1 MMVKRF
7 VGGSSWSMLVL
18 AMFALQQ
25 AFGQK
30 NLNFTKLTTKNGL
43 SSNTVNVILQDSNGL
58 MWFGT
63 GDGLNKFDGTNFT
76 VYNHDIRDS
85 VSLPGN
91 EVNALLE
98 DRSGKI
104 WVGTN
109 AGGVVYYDSRRDVF
123 AAFKGDGVLADD
135 KSTPVT
141 SLYEDHLGN
150 IWMGSYSGL
159 KVFNPHT
166 GKITHIDV
174 QQLNPRRLN
183 IFLVLSLFE
192 DNKHRMWIGTNDGL
206 LMYNAEHSTFKRFI
220 HQDADPN
227 SISSNSIKSM
237 TQDSRGRLFFAT
249 TNGLAMLQ
257 PDEKGFRVFRHSD
270 KDANS
275 ITSDLIYS
283 VVTAPDGKIW
293 VGTEEGL
300 NILDCKTFAFN
311 SIQPNRRDVFGLSNK
326 SVRSICSARKGITW
340 IGTYQGGVNKYDPNL
355 ALFNLKH
362 GAPFDPQG
370 LSSPIV
376 TSFADYKGQGAFVGT
391 DGGGLHFFNRAT
403 GLFKHFEINS
413 RIHRTGTP
421 LSILAL
427 ERGSDNKLWIGTFQ
441 NGLFLFDPQTN
452 QYKQYLAGPAPYNI
466 SMNDIFCV
474 KQDSK
479 GLVWIGTNGEG
490 VNIFNPKDQTFTRY
504 SGRPRGKDELSLPIN
519 GYLRAI
525 AEDKNGDVW
534 LGSYGTGLA
543 IFHRADHSFT
553 RYDKSNSKLSDNVI
567 LSILHDRAGNTWVGT
582 NGGGLNFFNKNTRQ
596 FTPINETNGLLNDIV
611 YKILEDDAGLIWVST
626 DKGISSIDPK
636 TLKIRGFTKHNGVQD
651 SPFIVGSGMKA
662 STGELYFGGQ
672 DGFNYFLPATLPVN
686 NDMPSVMLTDLK
698 ISNRTVL
705 PGETSPIREQ
715 IGFAKDVRLA
725 YGQNFSIS
733 YVALNYTAPQQNRY
747 SYKLSG
753 FDPDWNFVGTGKTAY
768 YTNLDPGD
776 YVFQVRTNN
785 IEGKWSEQPTT
796 IHIQVLPP
804 IWRTKLAYFIYVVL
818 FLGLLWY
825 IRHRGIRKIK
835 LGLALEQEKI
845 NARQQ
850 VEQERR
856 EAERIHELDSL
867 KIKFLTNL
875 SHEFRTPI
883 SLLLAPADKLL
894 SFKNDPAIANQVKM
908 IRRNARRLLNLVNQ
922 LLDFRKMEEQ
932 ELKLNL
938 SDGDIVLFVQ
948 EAAES
953 FQDLSERKKISLII
967 ESDIPYLATTFDHD
981 KIERIIFNLLSNAFK
996 FTSEGGA
1003 IRLKMSV
1010 EQNDV
1015 PDMVTFC
1022 LAISD
1027 TGIGIEP
1034 GLKDQIFER
1043 FFQDNSTVFVL
1054 NQGSGIGLSITKEFV
1069 QLHGGEIK
1077 VESEPGTGSTFILK
1091 LPLVVNYDIFAE
1103 TGHELEQDPQHPISV
1118 AIPNDEGQ
1126 AVLKNQMATILL
1138 VEDNEEFRF
1147 YLKDSLQAYYHIVE
1161 AANGKEGWQ
1170 KALAIH
1176 PQLVVSDVSM
1186 PYMNGIELSHK
1197 IKSDK
1202 RTSHIPI
1209 ILLTAI
1215 NGEENQIMGLESGA
1229 NDYLTKPFNFEI
1241 LNTKI
1246 KNLLLYNR
1254 SLKDA
1259 YSRQINVVGKEIE
1272 IESSDAKLLN
1282 NIVKYIDEKL
1292 NNPELSVED
1301 LSRHVGMSRGSLYHK
1316 LLEMTGLTPIEYI
1329 RSVKLDRA
1337 AEFLEKSD
1345 YNVAQIAYMTG
1356 FGTPSYFSR
1365 LFKAKHNVLPS
1376 EYINVKRKDTKIKV
1390 ETTASE

>member
-1 MMVKRF
+1 MLKRF
-7 VGGSSWSMLVL
+7 VCGNSWSVLVL
-18 AMFALQQ
+18 LLLVLQS

-30 NLNFTKLTTKNGL
+30 SLNFTKLTTKNGL
-43 SSNTVNVILQDSNGL
+43 SANTVNVILQDSNGL

-85 VSLPGN
+85 TSIPGN
-91 EVNALLE
+91 EVTALLQ

-104 WVGTN
+104 WLGTN
-109 AGGVVYYDSRRDVF
+109 AGGVVYYDPRQDAFV
-123 AAFKGDGVLADD
+123 AFKGDGSWPDY
-135 KSTPVT
+135 KSALIT
-141 SLYEDHLGN
+141 SLCEDHLGN
-150 IWMGSYSGL
+150 IWMGSYSSL
-159 KVFNPHT
+159 KIVNPRT
-166 GKITHIDV
+166 GKITQIDV
-174 QQLNPRRLN
+174 QQLNPRKLN
-183 IFLVLSLFE
+183 LFLIESLFE
-192 DNKHRMWIGTNDGL
+192 DKKHRMWIGTNDGL
-206 LMYNAEHSTFKRFI
+206 VLYNPQRATFERFA
-220 HQDADPN
+220 HQDAGPGNLSDN
-227 SISSNSIKSM
+227 TIKFI
-237 TQDSRGRLFFAT
+237 TQDSDGRLFFGTA
-249 TNGLAMLQ
+249 NGLNMLQ
-257 PDEKGFRVFRHSD
+257 PDEKSFRVFHHSD
-270 KDANS
+270 KEPTS

-283 VVTAPDGKIW
+283 MVPAPGGKLW

-300 NILDCKTFAFN
+300 NILDCKTYTFN
-311 SIQPNRRDVFGLSNK
+311 SIQPNRRNVFGLSNK
-326 SVRSICSARKGITW
+326 SVRSICIARKGITW

-355 ALFNLKH
+355 ALFNLEH
-362 GAPFDPQG
+362 GAPFDPNG
-370 LSSPIV
+370 LSSSIV
-376 TSFADYKGQGAFVGT
+376 TSFADYKKGAGVFVGT
-391 DGGGLHFFNRAT
+391 DGGGLHFFNRTT
-403 GLFKHFEINS
+403 GLFKHLEINS
-413 RIHRTGTP
+413 SIHRAGNP

-427 ERGSDNKLWIGTFQ
+427 EMDSDNKLWIGTFQ
-441 NGLFLFDPQTN
+441 NGLFLYNPQTD
-452 QYKQYLAGPAPYNI
+452 QYKQYLAGPVPYNLN
-466 SMNDIFCV
+466 MNDVFCI

-479 GLVWIGTNGEG
+479 GLIWIGTNGEG
-490 VNIFNPKDQTFTRY
+490 VNVFNPKDQTFTRY
-504 SGRPRGKDELSLPIN
+504 GNHARSKYELSLPIN

-525 AEDKNGDVW
+525 AEDKNGDMW

-543 IFHRADHSFT
+543 IYHRADHSFT
-553 RYDKSNSKLSDNVI
+553 HYDKGNSKLSDNVV
-567 LSILHDRAGNTWVGT
+567 LSIFHDRTGNTWVGT
-582 NGGGLNFFNKNTRQ
+582 NGGGLNFFDKKTRQ
-596 FTPINETNGLLNDIV
+596 FTQINETNGLLNDFV
-611 YKILEDDAGLIWVST
+611 YKILEDDSGLIWVST

-636 TLKIRGFTKHNGVQD
+636 TKKIRSFTKHNGVQD
-651 SPFIVGSGMKA
+651 SPFIVGSGMKS

-672 DGFNYFLPATLPVN
+672 DGFNYFLPSALSAS
-686 NDMPSVMLTDLK
+686 NDMPSVLLTDLK
-698 ISNRTVL
+698 VSNRTVL
-705 PGETSPIREQ
+705 PGENSPIQEQ

-753 FDPDWNFVGTGKTAY
+753 FDPDWNFVSTVKTAY

-785 IEGKWSEQPTT
+785 MEGKWNERPTT
-796 IHIQVLPP
+796 IHIHVLPP

-818 FLGLLWY
+818 ALGLLWY

-856 EAERIHELDSL
+856 EGERVHELDSL

-894 SFKNDPAIANQVKM
+894 SLQNDPAISNQVKM

-938 SDGDIVLFVQ
+938 SDGDIISFVQ

-953 FQDLSERKKISLII
+953 FQDLSERKKISLIV
-967 ESDIPYLATTFDHD
+967 ESDAQHLATVFDHD

-1010 EQNDV
+1010 GENDT

-1022 LAISD
+1022 LSISD
-1027 TGIGIEP
+1027 TGVGIAPE
-1034 GLKDQIFER
+1034 LKDQIFER

-1069 QLHGGEIK
+1069 QLHGGEIT
-1077 VESEPGTGSTFILK
+1077 VESEAGMGSTFFLK
-1091 LPLVVNYDIFAE
+1091 LPLIVKSEPIAGTDQEFEHPDQQPVAE
-1103 TGHELEQDPQHPISV
+1103 
-1118 AIPNDEGQ
+1118 PNGEDE

-1176 PQLVVSDVSM
+1176 PQLVVSDISM

-1202 RTSHIPI
+1202 RTSHIPV

-1215 NGEENQIMGLESGA
+1215 NGEENQITGLESGA

-1259 YSRQINVVGKEIE
+1259 YSRQIHVVGKEIE

-1292 NNPELSVED
+1292 NDPELSVED
-1301 LSRHVGMSRGSLYHK
+1301 LSKHVGMSRGSLYHK
-1316 LLEMTGLTPIEYI
+1316 LLEMTGVTPIEYI

-1337 AEFLEKSD
+1337 ATFLEKSD

-1365 LFKAKHNVLPS
+1365 LFKAKYSVLPS
-1376 EYINVKRKDTKIKV
+1376 EYINFKRKDAKTRA
-1390 ETTASE
+1390 ETAAQ

>member
-1 MMVKRF
+1 M
-7 VGGSSWSMLVL
+7 
-18 AMFALQQ
+18 QQ
-25 AFGQK
+25 SFGQK
-30 NLNFTKLTTKNGL
+30 SLNFTKLTTKNGL

-85 VSLPGN
+85 ASIPGN

-104 WVGTN
+104 WIGTN
-109 AGGVVYYDSRRDVF
+109 AGGVVYYDPKQDSFV
-123 AAFKGDGVLADD
+123 AFKAGGTWPDY
-135 KSTPVT
+135 KTTPVT

-150 IWMGSYSGL
+150 IWMGSYSNL
-159 KVFNPHT
+159 KILNPHT
-166 GKITHIDV
+166 GKLTQVDM

-183 IFLVLSLFE
+183 LFLVLSLFE
-192 DNKHRMWIGTNDGL
+192 DKQHRMWIGTNDGL
-206 LMYNAEHSTFKRFI
+206 VLYNAERTTFKRFI
-220 HQDADPN
+220 HQDTDPN
-227 SISSNSIKSM
+227 SISSNSIKSIA
-237 TQDSRGRLFFAT
+237 QDNEGRLFFGT
-249 TNGLAMLQ
+249 TNGLNMLQ
-257 PDEKGFRVFRHSD
+257 PDGKSFRVFHHSD
-270 KDANS
+270 KEVTS

-283 VVTAPDGKIW
+283 VVPVPGGKIW

-300 NILDCKTFAFN
+300 NILDCKTFTFN
-311 SIQPNRRDVFGLSNK
+311 SIQPNRRNVFGLSNK
-326 SVRSICSARKGITW
+326 SVRSICIARKGITW

-362 GAPFDPQG
+362 GAPFDPLG

-391 DGGGLHFFNRAT
+391 DGGGLHFFNRST
-403 GLFKHFEINS
+403 GLFKHFDINS
-413 RIHRTGTP
+413 RIHRAGTP

-427 ERGSDNKLWIGTFQ
+427 ELGLDNKLWIGTFQ
-441 NGLFLFDPQTN
+441 NGLFLYDPQTN
-452 QYKQYLAGPAPYNI
+452 HYKQYLSGPAPYNI
-466 SMNDIFCV
+466 NMNDIFCV

-490 VNIFNPKDQTFTRY
+490 VDIFNPKDQTFTRY
-504 SGRPRGKDELSLPIN
+504 NNHPRNKGEFAMPIN

-525 AEDKNGDVW
+525 AEDKNGDMW

-543 IFHRADHSFT
+543 VFHRADRSFT
-553 RYDKSNSKLSDNVI
+553 HYDKANSKLSDNVI

-582 NGGGLNFFNKNTRQ
+582 NGGGLNFFDKNTRQ
-596 FTPINETNGLLNDIV
+596 FTQIDETNGLLNDIV
-611 YKILEDDAGLIWVST
+611 YKILEDNDGLIWVST
-626 DKGISSIDPK
+626 DRGISSIDPK
-636 TLKIRGFTKHNGVQD
+636 TRKVRSFTKHNGVQD

-672 DGFNYFLPATLPVN
+672 DGFNYFLPAILPVN
-686 NDMPSVMLTDLK
+686 NDMPSVLLTDLK
-698 ISNRTVL
+698 IANRTVL
-705 PGETSPIREQ
+705 PGETSPIHEQ

-753 FDPDWNFVGTGKTAY
+753 FDPDWNFVGTVKTAY

-776 YVFQVRTNN
+776 YTFQVRTNN
-785 IEGKWSEQPTT
+785 AEGKWSAQPTT
-796 IHIQVLPP
+796 IHIHVLPP
-804 IWRTKLAYFIYVVL
+804 IWRTKFAYFLYLVS

-835 LGLALEQEKI
+835 LRLALEQEKI
-845 NARQQ
+845 NARRQ

-856 EAERIHELDSL
+856 EAERIHELDGL

-894 SFKNDPAIANQVKM
+894 SLQNDPAIANQVKM

-938 SDGDIVLFVQ
+938 SEGDIISFVQ

-953 FQDLSERKKISLII
+953 FQDLSERKKIALIV
-967 ESDIPYLATTFDHD
+967 ESDVPCLASVFDHD

-1010 EQNDV
+1010 EQNEV

-1034 GLKDQIFER
+1034 ELKDQIFER
-1043 FFQDNSTVFVL
+1043 FFQDSSTALVL

-1077 VESEPGTGSTFILK
+1077 VESERGTGSTFYLK
-1091 LPLVVNYDIFAE
+1091 LPLVVNQADF
-1103 TGHELEQDPQHPISV
+1103 TGSSQEFEQTHQNPLAK
-1118 AIPNDEGQ
+1118 AIPNGQ
-1126 AVLKNQMATILL
+1126 EQTMLKNQMATVLL

-1176 PQLVVSDVSM
+1176 PHLVVSDVSM

-1202 RTSHIPI
+1202 RTSYIPV

-1215 NGEENQIMGLESGA
+1215 NGEENQIMGLEAGA

-1254 SLKDA
+1254 SLKDT

-1272 IESSDAKLLN
+1272 IESTDAKLLN

-1365 LFKAKHNVLPS
+1365 LFKAKYNVLPS
-1376 EYINVKRKDTKIKV
+1376 EYIHAKRKDTKIKP
-1390 ETTASE
+1390 ETTTV